1 LFHENLSIWR
11 LIEIWLFSEKY
22 FSKNY
27 NEQTIAKQKNM
38 CKTEIT
44 RENVV
49 EAENKLFSAQL
60 VSNVEILDQLLHD
73 DLLAVAPT
81 GEIITKEMDLNS
93 HKAKTMIIENASIEI
108 DNIKIMDD
116 TALSIVTMTA
126 KGKMMG
132 TPLEG
137 RFRYFRV
144 WKRFD
149 DELKIIGASFMQ
161 LP

>member
-1 LFHENLSIWR
+1 
-11 LIEIWLFSEKY
+11 
-22 FSKNY
+22 
-27 NEQTIAKQKNM
+27 M
-38 CKTEIT
+38 DKTEIT

-60 VSNVEILDQLLHD
+60 VSNVDQLDQLLHD
-73 DLLAVAPT
+73 DLVAVAPT
-81 GEIITKEMDLNS
+81 GQILTKEMDLNS
-93 HKAKTMIIENASIEI
+93 HKAKTMIIEDASTEI
-108 DNIKIMDD
+108 DDIRIMGD

-137 RFRYFRV
+137 KFRYFRV

-149 DELKIIGASFMQ
+149 GTLKVIGASFMQ

>member
-1 LFHENLSIWR
+1 
-11 LIEIWLFSEKY
+11 
-22 FSKNY
+22 
-27 NEQTIAKQKNM
+27 M
-38 CKTEIT
+38 DKTEIT

-49 EAENKLFSAQL
+49 EAENKLFSAQI
-60 VSNVEILDQLLHD
+60 VSDVDLLDQLLHD
-73 DLLAVAPT
+73 DLVAVAPT
-81 GEIITKEMDLNS
+81 GQILTKEMDLNS
-93 HKAKTMIIENASIEI
+93 HKAKTMIIEDASTEI
-108 DNIKIMDD
+108 DDIRIMGD

-137 RFRYFRV
+137 KFRYFRV

-149 DELKIIGASFMQ
+149 GTLKVIGASFMQ

>member
-1 LFHENLSIWR
+1 
-11 LIEIWLFSEKY
+11 
-22 FSKNY
+22 
-27 NEQTIAKQKNM
+27 M
-38 CKTEIT
+38 DKTKI
-44 RENVV
+44 NKDDII

-73 DLLAVAPT
+73 DLIAVAPT
-81 GEIITKEMDLNS
+81 GQVVTKEMDLNA
-93 HKAKTMIIENASIEI
+93 HKAKTMIIEVASTEI
-108 DNIKIMDD
+108 DEIKIMGD

-132 TPLEG
+132 TPIEG
-137 RFRYFRV
+137 KFRYFRV

-149 DELKIIGASFMQ
+149 KTFKVIGASFMQ

>member
-1 LFHENLSIWR
+1 MAKLKD
-11 LIEIWLFSEKY
+11 EK
-22 FSKNY
+22 
-27 NEQTIAKQKNM
+27 TLNM
-38 CKTEIT
+38 NKLKIT
-44 RENVV
+44 KEDVI

-73 DLLAVAPT
+73 DLIAVAPT
-81 GEIITKEMDLNS
+81 GEIVTKEMDLNA
-93 HKAKTMIIENASIEI
+93 HRAKTMIIEEASTEI
-108 DNIKIMDD
+108 NEIKITGD
-116 TALSIVTMTA
+116 TALTVVTMTA

-144 WKRFD
+144 WKRCD
-149 DELKIIGASFMQ
+149 DTLKIIGASFMQ

>member
-1 LFHENLSIWR
+1 
-11 LIEIWLFSEKY
+11 
-22 FSKNY
+22 
-27 NEQTIAKQKNM
+27 M
-38 CKTEIT
+38 DKTKIT

-60 VSNVEILDQLLHD
+60 VSNVDQLDQLLHD
-73 DLLAVAPT
+73 DLVAVAPT
-81 GEIITKEMDLNS
+81 GQILTKEMDLNS
-93 HKAKTMIIENASIEI
+93 HKAKTMIIEDASTEI
-108 DNIKIMDD
+108 DDIRIMGD

-137 RFRYFRV
+137 KFRYFRV

-149 DELKIIGASFMQ
+149 GTLKVIGASFMQ

>member
-1 LFHENLSIWR
+1 M
-11 LIEIWLFSEKY
+11 EK
-22 FSKNY
+22 
-27 NEQTIAKQKNM
+27 T
-38 CKTEIT
+38 IT

-60 VSNVEILDQLLHD
+60 VSNVDALDQLLHD
-73 DLLAVAPT
+73 ELIAVSPT
-81 GEIITKEMDLNS
+81 GEIVTKEMDLAS
-93 HKAKTMIIENASIEI
+93 HRAKTMIIEDASTEI
-108 DNIKIMDD
+108 NDIKIAGE

-126 KGKMMG
+126 KGKVMG

-137 RFRYFRV
+137 KFRYFRV

-149 DELKIIGASFMQ
+149 GALKVIGASFMQ

>member
-1 LFHENLSIWR
+1 
-11 LIEIWLFSEKY
+11 
-22 FSKNY
+22 
-27 NEQTIAKQKNM
+27 M
-38 CKTEIT
+38 DKTEIT

-60 VSNVEILDQLLHD
+60 VSNVDILEQLLHD
-73 DLLAVAPT
+73 DLVAVAPT
-81 GEIITKEMDLNS
+81 GQIVTKEMDLNS
-93 HKAKTMIIENASIEI
+93 HKAKTMIIEDASTEI
-108 DNIKIMDD
+108 DDIKIMGD

-137 RFRYFRV
+137 KFRYFRV

-149 DELKIIGASFMQ
+149 DTLKVIGASFMQ

>member
-1 LFHENLSIWR
+1 
-11 LIEIWLFSEKY
+11 
-22 FSKNY
+22 
-27 NEQTIAKQKNM
+27 M
-38 CKTEIT
+38 DKTEIT

-60 VSNVEILDQLLHD
+60 VSNVDQLDQLLHD
-73 DLLAVAPT
+73 DLVAVAPT
-81 GEIITKEMDLNS
+81 GQILTKEMDLNS
-93 HKAKTMIIENASIEI
+93 HKAKTMIIEDASTEI
-108 DNIKIMDD
+108 DDIRIMGD

-137 RFRYFRV
+137 KFRYFRV

-149 DELKIIGASFMQ
+149 GILKVVGASFMQ

>member
-1 LFHENLSIWR
+1 
-11 LIEIWLFSEKY
+11 
-22 FSKNY
+22 
-27 NEQTIAKQKNM
+27 M
-38 CKTEIT
+38 DKTKIT

-108 DNIKIMDD
+108 DDIKITGD

-161 LP
+161 LPD